1 MRGALQDR
9 MRRKNLVKVQ
19 RAKLELK
26 RRGLGSVSL
35 PDIQDRAVIKERVY
49 SRDIF
54 EPVPIEGG
62 GELSLVV
69 EPPLAEPPLAEP
81 PLIEEVL
88 NSEEMV
94 KPPVEVLEVKVKPK
108 PLEFFKSVGKKKSSK
123 KKGEVSS

>member
-19 RAKLELK
+19 RARLELK
-26 RRGLGSVSL
+26 RRGLESVSL
-35 PDIQDRAVIKERVY
+35 PDIQDRAVIKERFY

-54 EPVPIEGG
+54 EPV
-62 GELSLVV
+62 
-69 EPPLAEPPLAEP
+69 PPLAEP